1 MRKEISCGIMLL
13 CMVWTVMCLPAC
25 REAVTQA
32 KPVVRHLAERHQNG
46 ATIYIDK
53 VDSRRV
59 MKADS
64 SEAFTA
70 YKIGFTDSLPHD
82 KKYERDRTV
91 YYDFRMAN
99 DWKAVIDGDSI
110 RPVFYQP
117 VTGLNNM
124 VYEGI
129 VVFEL
134 PAGRQPDELIYDDSF
149 SDWQRQIIALT
160 PHIK

>member
-1 MRKEISCGIMLL
+1 MTKEINCGIMLL
-13 CMVWTVMCLPAC
+13 CMVWAVMCLPAC
-25 REAVTQA
+25 RESVTKT
-32 KPVVRHLAERHQNG
+32 KPVVRHLAERHLNG

-59 MKADS
+59 MKSDS
-64 SEAFTA
+64 SDAFTA

-110 RPVFYQP
+110 LPVFYQP
-117 VTGLNNM
+117 VTGLNKM
-124 VYEGI
+124 VSEGI
-129 VVFEL
+129 LVFEL
-134 PAGRQPDELIYDDSF
+134 PAGRQPDELVYDDSF

-160 PHIK
+160 PHLK